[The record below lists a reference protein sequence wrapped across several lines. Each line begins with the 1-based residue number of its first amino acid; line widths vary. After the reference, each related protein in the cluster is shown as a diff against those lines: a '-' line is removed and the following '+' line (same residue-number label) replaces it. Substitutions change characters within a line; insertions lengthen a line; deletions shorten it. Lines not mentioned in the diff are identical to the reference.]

1 MKRTWAA
8 IIMVAVL
15 LALCTIVPI
24 FTHQNI
30 ASLTDKINEAKTQTS
45 QGNIEEVKRLS
56 QEISLMW
63 NDHYQIFCTY
73 ISHEK
78 LEAIDQSIATL
89 QTNLEYE
96 EYSEFTAELDRACSQ
111 LKHLQDTEMP
121 VLENI
126 L

>member
-1 MKRTWAA
+1 LKRAWAA
-8 IIMVAVL
+8 IVMVAVL
-15 LALCTIVPI
+15 LALCTIVPV
-24 FTHQNI
+24 FTRQNI
-30 ASLTDKINEAKTQTS
+30 ASLTDKISEAKIQIS
-45 QGNIEEVKRLS
+45 QGNVEEANRLS
-56 QEISLMW
+56 QELAYMW
-63 NDHYQIFCTY
+63 DEHYQVFCTY

-89 QTNLEYE
+89 QTNLEFE
-96 EYSEFTAELDRACSQ
+96 EYAEFTAELDRACSQ

>member
-1 MKRTWAA
+1 MKRAWAA

-15 LALCTIVPI
+15 VVLCTAVPI
-24 FTHQNI
+24 FTHQHI
-30 ASLTDKINEAKTQTS
+30 ASLTDKINETKTQVS
-45 QGNIEEVKRLS
+45 QGNIEEVERLS

-63 NDHYQIFCTY
+63 NKHYQIFCTY

-78 LEAIDQSIATL
+78 LEAIDQSISTL

-96 EYSEFTAELDRACSQ
+96 EYAEFTTELDRACSQ